1 MMIINEVK
9 VFTLY
14 TLHSSGLFFF
24 KCLSMSYSLHR
35 KINILITVVQMV
47 STRVIE
53 LMNSSKEEKKA
64 VENNTSVNIHV

>member
-14 TLHSSGLFFF
+14 TLHSSGLFF
-24 KCLSMSYSLHR
+24 LSMSYSLHR